1 MSQTIKIALIGSRPL
16 IKKGFEQII
25 SSLPNFKVVAE
36 VSSKSELDHLVEE
49 VKPDIFVFDHNFED
63 FFEEKNLELANGF
76 LKDKLSLIL
85 SASDAKESI
94 YHIHKLHIT
103 SLITLSSEVEEIKT
117 ALENTAQGINYFSGK
132 IVEVLIE
139 FSMKREPVQVPH
151 ETLTAREKDVFNLVA
166 LGKSTQEIA
175 DELFLSPHTVYT
187 HRKSILKKL
196 ACKSASEVVNY
207 AYSHKLIDSE

>member
-1 MSQTIKIALIGSRPL
+1 MNQFTKIALIGSRPL

-25 SSLPNFKVVAE
+25 SSLPNFKVVADIST
-36 VSSKSELDHLVEE
+36 VAALKQLTSEIQ
-49 VKPDIFVFDHNFED
+49 PDIYVFDHHFES
-63 FFEEKNLELANGF
+63 FFDEKNHEETNAF
-76 LKDKLSLIL
+76 LKDKLVLVL

-103 SLITLSSEVEEIKT
+103 SLITLSAEVEEIKT
-117 ALENTAQGINYFSGK
+117 ALENTAQGINFFSGK

-139 FSMKREPVQVPH
+139 FSMKRTPVHVPH
-151 ETLTAREKDVFNLVA
+151 ESLTAREKDVFNLVA
-166 LGKSTQEIA
+166 QGKSTQEIA
-175 DELFLSPHTVYT
+175 DELFLSVHTVYT

-207 AYSHKLIDSE
+207 AYSHGLIESE